1 MNTAINCKN
10 FGMLKKIIFC
20 STCLSLLGCQGV
32 NPHGSI
38 SSNLLSSP
46 GCPDKPTVSLNA
58 KNVENL
64 TFDQGRI
71 SKSNQVSVEQHVG
84 YTFAA
89 IAGDKLSYSTDN
101 DVCIWVFTP
110 DTEIVKGKDLLK
122 TGQYTIQVGAPQ
134 GVKNFNL
141 EVGLGDLQTN
151 ISPTTE
157 STPTINLDAKENN
170 LQQQHDISQED
181 AIELIKR
188 WYAAKPQIFGPPFDG
203 NLVDQLTT
211 GNLHTNTIG
220 SAGSVDWL
228 KENQYYYQY
237 NFSNIEGV
245 IEFSNSQDRPY
256 IKVRVSEERYL
267 HGQNGIDQKNSG
279 VYTDNFIYFFE
290 KENGTWKI
298 YDYKKI
304 RG

>member
-1 MNTAINCKN
+1 
-10 FGMLKKIIFC
+10 MLKKIIFC

>member
-1 MNTAINCKN
+1 
-10 FGMLKKIIFC
+10 MLKKIIFC

-84 YTFAA
+84 YTFGA
-89 IAGDKLSYSTDN
+89 IAGDKLSYSTDS
-101 DVCIWVFTP
+101 DVCVWVFTP

>member
-1 MNTAINCKN
+1 M
-10 FGMLKKIIFC
+10 IFY
-20 STCLSLLGCQGV
+20 STCLSLLGCQGLTL
-32 NPHGSI
+32 PTPKGTGI
-38 SSNLLSSP
+38 LNLGSP
-46 GCPDKPTVSLNA
+46 GCSDKPTVSLNA
-58 KNVENL
+58 KNVEKI
-64 TFDQGRI
+64 TFNQGRI

-89 IAGDKLSYSTDN
+89 IAGDKLSYSTDS

>member
-1 MNTAINCKN
+1 M
-10 FGMLKKIIFC
+10 IFY
-20 STCLSLLGCQGV
+20 STCLSLLGCEGV
-32 NPHGSI
+32 NPLGSI
-38 SSNLLSSP
+38 SSHLLSSP
-46 GCPDKPTVSLNA
+46 SCPDKPIVSLNA
-58 KNVENL
+58 KNVEKL
-64 TFDQGRI
+64 TFNQGRI
-71 SKSNQVSVEQHVG
+71 NKSNQVSVEQHVG

-89 IAGDKLSYSTDN
+89 IAGDKLSYSTDS
-101 DVCIWVFTP
+101 DVCVWVFTP
-110 DTEIVKGKDLLK
+110 DTELVKGKDLPK
-122 TGQYTIQVGAPQ
+122 SGQYTIQVGAPQ

-151 ISPTTE
+151 PTPE
-157 STPTINLDAKENN
+157 STPTINLDSKENN
-170 LQQQHDISQED
+170 SQQQHDISQED

-220 SAGSVDWL
+220 SGGSVDWL

-237 NFSNIEGV
+237 NFSKIEGV
-245 IEFSNSQDRPY
+245 IEFSNSQYRPY

-279 VYTDNFIYFFE
+279 SYTDNFIYFFE
-290 KENGTWKI
+290 KENETWKI

-304 RG
+304 RS

>member
-1 MNTAINCKN
+1 
-10 FGMLKKIIFC
+10 
-20 STCLSLLGCQGV
+20 
-32 NPHGSI
+32 
-38 SSNLLSSP
+38 
-46 GCPDKPTVSLNA
+46 
-58 KNVENL
+58 
-64 TFDQGRI
+64 
-71 SKSNQVSVEQHVG
+71 
-84 YTFAA
+84 
-89 IAGDKLSYSTDN
+89 
-101 DVCIWVFTP
+101 TP